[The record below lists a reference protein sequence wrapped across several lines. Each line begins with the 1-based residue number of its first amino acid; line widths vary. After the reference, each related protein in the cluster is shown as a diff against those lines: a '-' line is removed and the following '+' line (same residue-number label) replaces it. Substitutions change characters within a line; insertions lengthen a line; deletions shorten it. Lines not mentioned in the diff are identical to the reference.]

1 MAGKLKL
8 KDKIKQGAEFILRLL
23 LLGVQV
29 TLFFIVLYRI
39 LPVPITPLVVMRG
52 FPMER
57 DWVSFDRISPK
68 MVKAAITAEDPK
80 FVDHYGFDLEAIQE
94 SIKKSMDKGKKPKGR
109 STISQQT
116 AKNLFFGPARNW
128 VRKGLEVPITMTLE
142 VLWTKKRII
151 EVYLNIIEM
160 GDRIY
165 GIEAAAQH
173 YYKKPAAK
181 LTATEAAQIV
191 VCLPNPR
198 VRNPRKLNGRLQRKQ
213 QTILRWMNGFEPAPE
228 WWWKQD

>member
-1 MAGKLKL
+1 MASKMKDKLKQAGVFL
-8 KDKIKQGAEFILRLL
+8 LRLL
-23 LLGVQV
+23 LLCAQV

-57 DWVSFDRISPK
+57 DWVSFDKISPK

-80 FVDHYGFDLEAIQE
+80 FAGHYGFDFEAITE
-94 SIKKSMDKGKKPKGR
+94 SIEKSIEKDKKPKGR

-116 AKNLFFGPARNW
+116 AKNLFFGPARSW
-128 VRKGLEVPITMTLE
+128 VRKGLEVPITVCLE
-142 VLWTKKRII
+142 LMWTKKRII

-160 GDRIY
+160 GDRVY
-165 GIEAAAQH
+165 GIEAAAHH

-181 LTATEAAQIV
+181 LTAAESASIV
-191 VCLPNPR
+191 VCLPLPR
-198 VRNPRKLNGRLQRKQ
+198 KRNPLKLDRKLQRKQ
-213 QTILRWMNGFEPAPE
+213 QTILRWMNGFEPAPD
-228 WWWKQD
+228 WWWGK